1 MTSLLHT
8 NNIQPVEQ
16 HSLSS
21 KVFHA
26 VVEKNYD
33 GLAKMFA
40 ENARNSVVS
49 YLTMRSRW
57 ARQQDSMG
65 KSGM

>member
-1 MTSLLHT
+1 MASLFHT
-8 NNIQPVEQ
+8 NNIQPVE
-16 HSLSS
+16 HRSLSS
-21 KVFHA
+21 QIFHA

-40 ENARNSVVS
+40 ENARNSLMS